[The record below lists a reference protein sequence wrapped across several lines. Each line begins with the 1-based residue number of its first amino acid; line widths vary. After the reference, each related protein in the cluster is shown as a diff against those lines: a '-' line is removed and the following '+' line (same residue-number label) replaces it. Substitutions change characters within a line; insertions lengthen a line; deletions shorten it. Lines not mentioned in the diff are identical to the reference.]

1 MTVRINNDLFRY
13 FRNSAKLTVS
23 VNKISEYMDL
33 PSVEKF
39 MPLVSFS
46 EKDSVPVEIDEN
58 ELVSEELK
66 NEKLFVLM
74 AIYAMGIGEQKNG
87 RNYMEAD

>member
-1 MTVRINNDLFRY
+1 MTVIINNELFKY

-33 PSVEKF
+33 SSLEKF

-46 EKDSVPVEIDEN
+46 EKDSVQVEIDDN
-58 ELVSEELK
+58 ELFSDKLK
-66 NEKLFVLM
+66 NEKLFVLL
-74 AIYAMGIGEQKNG
+74 AIYAMGIGE
-87 RNYMEAD
+87 

>member
-33 PSVEKF
+33 SSVEKF

-46 EKDSVPVEIDEN
+46 ENDSVLVEIDEN
-58 ELVSEELK
+58 ELVSEKLK

-74 AIYAMGIGEQKNG
+74 AIYAMGIGE
-87 RNYMEAD
+87 

>member
-74 AIYAMGIGEQKNG
+74 AIYAMGIGE
-87 RNYMEAD
+87 

>member
-39 MPLVSFS
+39 MPFVSFS
-46 EKDSVPVEIDEN
+46 EKDSVLVEIDEN
-58 ELVSEELK
+58 ELVSEKLK

-74 AIYAMGIGEQKNG
+74 AIYAMGIGE
-87 RNYMEAD
+87 

>member
-33 PSVEKF
+33 SSVEKF

-46 EKDSVPVEIDEN
+46 EKDPVLVGIDEN
-58 ELVSEELK
+58 ELVSEKLK

-74 AIYAMGIGEQKNG
+74 AIYAMGIGE
-87 RNYMEAD
+87 